1 MKVSAGTIDSSPG
14 TIDTILG
21 SLREYP
27 CVSRREAVRRVAWVV
42 LAANLGL
49 AVLKGGVWWSSG
61 SLAVGS
67 EAVNS
72 LADTVYSTVV
82 VAGIYLTTQPPDVE
96 HPHGHERIEPFV
108 SLIVAL
114 GIFAAGAL
122 VLQQAASSLLAGEFD
137 VTISPA
143 VIGVL
148 VVSIVAK
155 FGLYRYALGVGERQR
170 SPATIAAAMDN
181 RTDILTAGAAL
192 LGVLGARA
200 GYPILDPVAAA
211 AVSVGILY
219 TGFEVARSN
228 VRYLVGGAP
237 PEDFREEVLR
247 RALAHP
253 EVRGAHDVVT
263 HYVGPEVDV
272 SLHIEVEGDRT
283 LLEAHDIESDV
294 VESITEL
301 AEVDDAFVHVDP
313 KELGE
318 WKPDE
323 SVDRLLGEEAPRN
336 GDEET
341 EPGGGG

>member
-1 MKVSAGTIDSSPG
+1 VVRT
-14 TIDTILG
+14 DTILG
-21 SLREYP
+21 PPDETP
-27 CVSRREAVRRVAWVV
+27 GVTRREAVRRVAWVV

-49 AVLKGGVWWSSG
+49 AVLKGVVWWESG

-108 SLIVAL
+108 SLVVAL
-114 GIFAAGAL
+114 GIVAAGTL
-122 VLQQAASSLLAGEFD
+122 VLQQAITSLLAGD
-137 VTISPA
+137 LDPAIGPA

-148 VVSIVAK
+148 VVSIALK
-155 FGLYRYALGVGERQR
+155 FGLYRYALQVGETHR
-170 SPATIAAAMDN
+170 SPATVAAAMDN

-200 GYPILDPVAAA
+200 GYPILDPLSAT

-219 TGFEVARSN
+219 TGYDVARNN

-237 PEDFREEVLR
+237 PEDLREEILR

-253 EVRGAHDVVT
+253 EVRGAHDVIT

-272 SLHIEVEGDRT
+272 SLHIEVEGERT

-294 VESITEL
+294 VDSIKEL
-301 AEVDDAFVHVDP
+301 REIDDAFVHVDP
-313 KELGE
+313 RELGE

-323 SVDRLLGEEAPRN
+323 SVDRLLD
-336 GDEET
+336 DESSET
-341 EPGGGG
+341 ND